1 MDGMPTSHL
10 KSLVTGLLA
19 LLISTYALAELRPEK
34 MHVADAKKTEAYVKD
49 GMFTGGDRAIDG
61 VLVKDIRRAV
71 NPGYERVVIDLEGT
85 LNGESSPI
93 SRAPYYQIAVSP
105 EERRIVLT
113 IWGKPRLGFNARKV
127 IAAFKKSPVVRSV
140 ELLPK
145 LEEDSWTFVF
155 ETKGEAPIE
164 VFELSKPARI
174 IMDIQTRKGT
184 GSPLGT

>member
-1 MDGMPTSHL
+1 MPTPYLRILVLSVLLLCSH
-10 KSLVTGLLA
+10 A
-19 LLISTYALAELRPEK
+19 FAEIRAEK
-34 MHVADAKKTEAYVKD
+34 VHVADAKKTEAYIKD
-49 GMFTGGDRAIDG
+49 GMFTGGDRAIEG

-71 NPGYERVVIDLEGT
+71 NAGYERVVIDLEGT
-85 LNGESSPI
+85 LNGESAAI
-93 SRAPYYQIAVSP
+93 ARAPYYQIAVSP
-105 EERRIVLT
+105 EERRIVLS

-140 ELLPK
+140 ELFPK

-174 IMDIQTRKGT
+174 IMDIQTRPGT